1 MMTDFTLT
9 NEKDEHYLK
18 TTYIPEYDIEC
29 ATVNDV
35 INVLKELDGDLPLA
49 FAPPE
54 GNMAYLS
61 KLIIKQGQC
70 YILLDRKDSINYK
83 RLRE

>member
-1 MMTDFTLT
+1 MTTDFILT

-49 FAPPE
+49 FATP
-54 GNMAYLS
+54 NNNKAYLS
-61 KLIIKQGQC
+61 KLIIKQGKC
-70 YILLDRKDSINYK
+70 YVLLDKKDSINFR
-83 RLRE
+83 RLKE